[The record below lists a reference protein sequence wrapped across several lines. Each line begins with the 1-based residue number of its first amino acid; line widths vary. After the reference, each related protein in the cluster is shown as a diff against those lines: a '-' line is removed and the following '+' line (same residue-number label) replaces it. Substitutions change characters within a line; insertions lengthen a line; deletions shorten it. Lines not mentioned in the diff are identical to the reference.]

1 MIAAGKKLIFGL
13 STAML
18 VALFCMPVLATQ
30 NASQAIKVEVV
41 QTDGVY
47 SLLRGG
53 QPYHVKGAGIDD
65 GDIDAFAKHG
75 GNSFRTWSVVDGKG
89 RTGQE
94 LLDKAQKLG
103 LTVSL
108 NLPLG
113 AEHWGFD
120 YSDEAAVAAQFEEI
134 KKHVLK
140 YKDHPALLTW
150 IIGNELNYDF
160 TNPKVFDAIND
171 IAKMIKEVDPNHP
184 TTTTLAG
191 FDKRA
196 LAFIEERA
204 SALDFVSFQM
214 YGSLVV
220 LPKFLKEID
229 YKKPFFV
236 TEWGAVGHWEV
247 GKTLWKAPVEFTS
260 SEKADNYL
268 KGYTKTLE
276 SVSNQLLGNYVFLWG
291 QKQERTPTWYSM
303 FLKSGESTETVDV
316 MHYIWNDKWPEN
328 RAPIVKTMLLK
339 GRNAHSNIALSPNQT
354 VTARFLVKDPDK
366 DKLRYRWELMF
377 ESKATEAGGAKE
389 VIPPVITGLVKGDG
403 KSVKLT
409 APGRVGAYRLFAYA
423 YDDKGHVAHAN
434 IPFYVT
440 K

>member
-1 MIAAGKKLIFGL
+1 MIYWAKNLTKTLCAFAIFGL
-13 STAML
+13 LLVETSVASTA
-18 VALFCMPVLATQ
+18 V
-30 NASQAIKVEVV
+30 KVEIVESNGKY
-41 QTDGVY
+41 Q
-47 SLLRGG
+47 LLRDGK
-53 QPYHVKGAGIDD
+53 PYYVKGAGIDD
-65 GDIDAFAKHG
+65 GDIDTFAKNG
-75 GNSFRTWSVVDGKG
+75 GNSFRTWSVVDGSG
-89 RTGQE
+89 RTAQQ
-94 LLDKAQKLG
+94 LLDKAQSLG

-120 YSDEAAVAAQFEEI
+120 YNDEKAVAKQFDQARES
-134 KKHVLK
+134 VLK

-160 TNPKVFDAIND
+160 ENPKVYDAVND
-171 IAKMIKEVDPNHP
+171 IAEMIKELDPNHP

-196 LAFIEERA
+196 IKVIEERA
-204 SALDFVSFQM
+204 PAVDFLSFQM

-220 LPKFLKEID
+220 LPKFLKEIN

-247 GKTLWKAPVEFTS
+247 GKTLWKAPIEFTS

-268 KGYTKTLE
+268 KGYQKTLN
-276 SVSNQLLGNYVFLWG
+276 SVSDQLIGDYVFLWG

-316 MHYIWNDKWPEN
+316 MHYLWNGKWPEN
-328 RAPIVKTMLLK
+328 RAPVVKTLLLR
-339 GRNAHSNIALSPNQT
+339 GRNAHSNIALLPDKE
-354 VTARFLVKDPDK
+354 VKARFIVKDPDK
-366 DKLRYRWELMF
+366 DKLRYEWVLMF
-377 ESKATEAGGAKE
+377 ESTATEAGGAKE
-389 VIPPVITGLVKGDG
+389 VIPPVITGLIKNNG
-403 KSVKLT
+403 KSKITLT

-423 YDDKGHVAHAN
+423 YDDNGHVAHAN